1 MAAYYTF
8 EDYSGSTADGVKTDN
23 PYHDL
28 IESCKNDS
36 VRPFINACRS
46 SSLTSKQAQ
55 IQSRYSTH
63 RTNRNTQQKQKL
75 LSPDFQGVM
84 PDQILT
90 KLEDPAQFPG
100 FQDHRHCLV
109 FWARPPQ
116 AVKNLIQKV
125 QARLREAVSHLWL
138 MKPESLHMTAL
149 EVTHSRTAAEIE
161 DLVQQI
167 GTHAGEIANFTY
179 THRARVVKPVVSFDA
194 QALALSYLPADGEA
208 GRSKEEDAYT
218 YHHLRRD
225 LFSLVQDKAGVKV
238 DSRYVIPSAHLTI
251 ARFIQT
257 SDLEGVD
264 GKVDQGKM
272 KKLVDKIEEV
282 NAWLEKEYWSKSAD
296 SEIREGGEWIV
307 GQEKGLDYRKGT
319 LWYGGGET
327 LRLGKGY

>member
-28 IESCKNDS
+28 IESCKTDS
-36 VRPFINACRS
+36 VSLSAHAFSFP
-46 SSLTSKQAQ
+46 SLTFKQAQ

-63 RTNRNTQQKQKL
+63 RSNRNAQQKQKL
-75 LSPDFQGVM
+75 LSRDFQGVT
-84 PDQILT
+84 PDQILI
-90 KLEDPAQFPG
+90 KLEDPARFPG
-100 FQDHRHCLV
+100 FRDHRHCLV

-116 AVKNLIQKV
+116 AVKNLIQEV
-125 QARLREAVSHLWL
+125 QTRLREAVPHLWL

-149 EVTHSRTAAEIE
+149 EVTHSRTAPEIE

-167 GTHAGEIANFTY
+167 GSHAEEIADFTY
-179 THRARVVKPVVSFDA
+179 SHRARVVKPVVSFDA

-225 LFSLVQDKAGVKV
+225 LFSLVQDKAGVEV

-257 SDLEGVD
+257 SDLEGED
-264 GKVDQGKM
+264 GKVDQSKM
-272 KKLVDKIEEV
+272 EKLVDKIEEV
-282 NAWLEKEYWSKSAD
+282 NAWLETEYWPKAGD
-296 SEIREGGEWIV
+296 AEIKEGGAWIV

-327 LRLGKGY
+327 MRLGKGY